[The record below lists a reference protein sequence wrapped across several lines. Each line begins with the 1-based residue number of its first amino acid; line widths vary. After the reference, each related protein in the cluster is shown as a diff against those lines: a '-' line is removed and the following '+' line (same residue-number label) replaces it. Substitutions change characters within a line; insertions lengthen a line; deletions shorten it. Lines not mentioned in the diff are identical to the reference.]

1 MVMFKQCK
9 PRSGSRQWI
18 VNFMH
23 LSKMKW
29 HLVPWQKGTNV
40 IICKWVFKLK
50 HKVDDSIDRYK
61 ACLVAKGFKQRYG
74 IDYSDTYSLVVKPTT
89 VRLILSIA
97 ISKGWNFRQ
106 IDVQNAFL
114 HGELNEKVF
123 MRQPPGYEDAN
134 YPRHVCQLDKA
145 LYGLKQALR
154 A

>member
-1 MVMFKQCK
+1 MI
-9 PRSGSRQWI
+9 G
-18 VNFMH
+18 
-23 LSKMKW
+23 
-29 HLVPWQKGTNV
+29 
-40 IICKWVFKLK
+40 CKWVFKLK

-74 IDYSDTYSLVVKPTT
+74 IDYSDTYSHVMKPTT
-89 VRLILSIA
+89 VRLIFSIA
-97 ISKGWNFRQ
+97 ISKGWNLRK

-123 MRQPPGYEDAN
+123 MRQPPGYGDEN

-145 LYGLKQALR
+145 LYGLKQAPR